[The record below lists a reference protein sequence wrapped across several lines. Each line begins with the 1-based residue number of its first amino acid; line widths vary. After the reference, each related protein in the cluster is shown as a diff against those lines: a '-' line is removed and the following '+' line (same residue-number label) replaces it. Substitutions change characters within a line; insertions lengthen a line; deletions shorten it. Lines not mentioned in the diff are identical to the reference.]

1 MSSNPKKSPEA
12 STKKSSR
19 SSGKSLLSK
28 KRASRS
34 SLTPRAKDST
44 SASKELLNQSSLYT
58 PAKRSTVRR
67 QTEFSPLVLKEKRSN
82 KKRIGR
88 GHSAGQGKTC
98 GKGENGQKSRAGYS
112 SRKGFEG
119 GQTPLYR
126 RLPKRGFLP
135 PSRKIYQ
142 VVNLGDLRKDDFQEG
157 RIDPFL
163 LAKKGML
170 SKPKGLVK
178 ILGNGEAPSSL
189 SISADSFSK
198 GARKKLEEAGSTC
211 ILRES
216 IKESRSAGEAKPSLS
231 S

>member
-12 STKKSSR
+12 SSTKKSSR
-19 SSGKSLLSK
+19 SSGKSLPSK
-28 KRASRS
+28 NRASRS
-34 SLTPRAKDST
+34 SITS

-178 ILGNGEAPSSL
+178 ILGTGEAPPSL

-216 IKESRSAGEAKPSLS
+216 IKESRSEGEAKPSLS